1 MGNNRINIEVPE
13 EVADGEYANLA
24 MIAHS
29 KSDFVF
35 DFIRIFTGLPKAKV
49 KSRVIMTP
57 EHAKR
62 LAHALA
68 ENVSRYENQHG
79 AIDSGSVTPDIN
91 SSSIRSVRTM
101 TFINPTALWGL
112 LALRVPILGAFIPL

>member
-1 MGNNRINIEVPE
+1 MTTNDHEERSLEMGNNRINIEVPE

-24 MIAHS
+24 MISHS

-35 DFIRIFTGLPKAKV
+35 DFIRILPGLPKAKV

-62 LAHALA
+62 LAHALG

-79 AIDSGSVTPDIN
+79 TIDSGSVTPDIN
-91 SSSIRSVRTM
+91 LG
-101 TFINPTALWGL
+101 PTAE
-112 LALRVPILGAFIPL
+112 A

>member
-1 MGNNRINIEVPE
+1 MMAKDQEDRTLEMGNNRINIEVPE

-35 DFIRIFTGLPKAKV
+35 DFIRILPGLPKAKV

-79 AIDSGSVTPDIN
+79 TLDSGSVTPDIN
-91 SSSIRSVRTM
+91 LG
-101 TFINPTALWGL
+101 PTAE
-112 LALRVPILGAFIPL
+112 A